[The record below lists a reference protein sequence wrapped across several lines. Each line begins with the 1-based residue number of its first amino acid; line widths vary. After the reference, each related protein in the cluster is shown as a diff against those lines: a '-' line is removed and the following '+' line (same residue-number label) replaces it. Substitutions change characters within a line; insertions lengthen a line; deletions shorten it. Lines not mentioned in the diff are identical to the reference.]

1 MTDFVYHNENPEKEH
16 KSDCVSRAITFVS
29 GLDYSTVR
37 KMLFHSSRLMKCAK
51 LSCNCYSWLLEN
63 VLHYKPIDCFG
74 LTVGEFA
81 KKLPYGTYLVRVPSH
96 LTAVKDGKI
105 YDTFDCGDDICD
117 IAWCVK

>member
-1 MTDFVYHNENPEKEH
+1 MSDFIYHNENPENEH
-16 KSDCVSRAITFVS
+16 KSDCVTRAITFVS

-63 VLHYKPIDCFG
+63 VLHYKPIDCYG

-96 LTAVKDGKI
+96 LTAVKDGKL
-105 YDTFDCGDDICD
+105 YDTFDCLDAVCTDC
-117 IAWCVK
+117 WVVE